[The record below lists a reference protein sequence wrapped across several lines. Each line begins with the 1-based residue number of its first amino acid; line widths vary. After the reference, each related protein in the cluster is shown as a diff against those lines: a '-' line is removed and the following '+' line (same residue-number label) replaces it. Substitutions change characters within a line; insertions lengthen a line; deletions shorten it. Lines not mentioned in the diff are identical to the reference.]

1 MLGAQTRTGG
11 MLSSLHTY
19 KNNVNKIWRSM
30 TEKQQQLTIIYS
42 LEFIGIRL

>member
-11 MLSSLHTY
+11 MLSSLQTY

-30 TEKQQQLTIIYS
+30 TEKQQQLIIYS